1 MTADSMSSPE
11 GCLLESQVV
20 NEGEYVSAG
29 VPGITRRGQRDRFY
43 ASLPEQG
50 ARSKPVSPSI

>member
-11 GCLLESQVV
+11 GCLLKSQVV

-29 VPGITRRGQRDRFY
+29 VPVIT
-43 ASLPEQG
+43 LKG
-50 ARSKPVSPSI
+50 AKRWALCLLA